1 MPNTSPLA
9 EGMLDGLF
17 FGDKTMTDSGER
29 RIEKRLRY
37 NWPVW
42 FAENFNDILT
52 QGQMIDVSSRGAAFS
67 CYADKCPWQGQ
78 HITAR
83 FSVPHYESGESFDLE
98 NFVRDGYIC
107 RIDEIS
113 PYVRRVAI
121 QFAEPLPFKPG
132 EDIADADAC
141 DETLGMDV
149 ALEQTSDEKEI
160 AEEPVTSGL

>member
-1 MPNTSPLA
+1 MLGGPL
-9 EGMLDGLF
+9 
-17 FGDKTMTDSGER
+17 FGEKTMTDSGER

-37 NWPVW
+37 SWPVW

-52 QGQMIDVSSRGAAFS
+52 QGQMIDVSSGGAAFS

-78 HITAR
+78 HVTAR
-83 FSVPHYESGESFDLE
+83 FSVPRYGSDDSFDLE

-132 EDIADADAC
+132 EDEDTTDVDAC
-141 DETLGMDV
+141 DETLEMDM
-149 ALEQTSDEKEI
+149 ALEQTSDVKEI
-160 AEEPVTSGL
+160 AEEPVANGL